1 MQFKGKLMKRT
12 WENYEKPTRLP
23 LIWAPKIVFVGF
35 TSTIDIALSN
45 FQENQWAKLEKI
57 TKNLSSGPILARL
70 AQIWVPHFFF
80 VRFISTRC

>member
-1 MQFKGKLMKRT
+1 MQFKGKLMKPT

-45 FQENQWAKLEKI
+45 FQEN
-57 TKNLSSGPILARL
+57 
-70 AQIWVPHFFF
+70 
-80 VRFISTRC
+80 